1 MFENN
6 KDDWKNFNE
15 NESNFIILSLKN
27 IKLIDKIH
35 EQNLA
40 IFDLEFIIKT

>member
-1 MFENN
+1 MTE
-6 KDDWKNFNE
+6 KNFNE

-27 IKLIDKIH
+27 TKLIDKINK
-35 EQNLA
+35 QKLA